1 VDRLTRRDCLR
12 AAALAVTGLAAR
24 AAPAAMG
31 CTLSTGTYGFKGT
44 KLEDALRTIADTGFD
59 GVEIAAQ
66 PGYDGDPAALP
77 ADRRAAVRRL
87 LADRKLRLT
96 ALMEHLTP
104 NADAGKHAAD
114 LDRLRRVFELA
125 RDLRPDAPPL
135 VQTVLG
141 GGTWE
146 EKRAL
151 FRDRVGDW
159 AKAAAAAGV
168 VLAVKPHR
176 GGALSTPAEAAWL
189 ITQIGGDRPLKMVFD
204 YSHYAFRDITPEDAV
219 KAALPHVAHVA
230 AKDAVKAGDKV
241 TFALPGEAGTVD
253 HAKLLRLLYDGGY
266 RGDVCCEV
274 SSQVSAKPG
283 YDPAAAAKV
292 CYRNVARAF
301 EQARVPREKGQP

>member
-1 VDRLTRRDCLR
+1 MNRLTRRDWFR
-12 AAALAVTGLAAR
+12 AAGALASAALAAD
-24 AAPAAMG
+24 AAPAPAG
-31 CTLSTGTYGFKGT
+31 CTLSTGTYGFKGV
-44 KLEDALRTIADTGFD
+44 KLEDALGTIAGVGFD

-66 PGYDGDPAALP
+66 PGYDGDPASLA
-77 ADRRAAVRRL
+77 ADRRKAVRQF
-87 LADRKLRLT
+87 LADRRLRLT

-104 NADAGKHAAD
+104 NADAARAAAD

-125 RDLRPDAPPL
+125 RDLRPDGPPL

-159 AKAAAAAGV
+159 VKAAAAARV

-176 GGALSTPAEAAWL
+176 GGAMSTPEQAAWL
-189 ITQIGGDRPLKMVFD
+189 VAQLGTPRGLKMVYD
-204 YSHYAFRDITPEDAV
+204 YSHYAFRDMTPEDTV
-219 KAALPHVAHVA
+219 KAALPHVGHVA
-230 AKDAVKAGDKV
+230 VKDAVKTGDKV
-241 TFALPGEAGTVD
+241 TFALPGVAGTID
-253 HAKLLRLLYDGGY
+253 HAKVLRLLYDGGY

-274 SSQVSAKPG
+274 SSQVSAAAG
-283 YDPAAAAKV
+283 YDPAAAAKT

-301 EQARVPREKGQP
+301 EQARVPRG